1 MILTTPPP
9 ELPKL
14 FSERE
19 FAEYLGVSIHTV
31 RRERYRGRIGHLR
44 FGFRVYYTAEHAL
57 DYFNRNQVEPCYEPN
72 QSIPDKSATNGFR
85 NARTAQ
91 LGAEPGSTTA
101 LDRHD
106 RASLGTTDFSEA
118 KIRLAEWVTRNQ
130 TLYRE
135 RAEDVPL
142 ETILV
147 RYYEGHAKKIPSCV
161 QAEIALRNWSDFFP
175 GLLVSELTPDRL
187 EDFIES
193 MRERG
198 LSDGYISRTLSTG
211 KAALNRAL
219 KRQEVDRVPYI
230 PLLRGGDPRDRRL
243 SLAESAALFD
253 ACKTE
258 HLFLYLIL
266 AFTTLAR
273 TSALLELELRQIDF
287 ENRLVNLNPPG
298 RRQNKKYR
306 PTLPMAN
313 TLQSWLEKIEGERII
328 AYNGRPIASIR
339 TAFDAARDEAGLDS
353 SVIAL
358 YDPPHDGHRAAQA
371 RGAAVGGL
379 GYAGPQERRIPHHGD
394 LCEIRSELSGQ
405 SGHGNRRLFHRAGC
419 DNVPLID
426 QPLTQAP
433 CVRDAFE

>member
-1 MILTTPPP
+1 M
-9 ELPKL
+9 
-14 FSERE
+14 
-19 FAEYLGVSIHTV
+19 
-31 RRERYRGRIGHLR
+31 
-44 FGFRVYYTAEHAL
+44 
-57 DYFNRNQVEPCYEPN
+57 
-72 QSIPDKSATNGFR
+72 
-85 NARTAQ
+85 
-91 LGAEPGSTTA
+91 
-101 LDRHD
+101 
-106 RASLGTTDFSEA
+106 
-118 KIRLAEWVTRNQ
+118 TRNQ
-130 TLYRE
+130 TLYLE

-339 TAFDAARDEAGLDS
+339 TAFDAARNEAGLDS
-353 SVIAL
+353 SVIPYTIRHTMATEL
-358 YDPPHDGHRAAQA
+358 RKRAVPPWEVSGMLGHKSAEYRTTEIYAKYDPSYLGK
-371 RGAAVGGL
+371 AVTAIDAYFTEL
-379 GYAGPQERRIPHHGD
+379 DAITS
-394 LCEIRSELSGQ
+394 RS
-405 SGHGNRRLFHRAGC
+405 
-419 DNVPLID
+419 LINH
-426 QPLTQAP
+426 
-433 CVRDAFE
+433 